1 MSKLARC
8 LGLVGCAVL
17 MLCGATGCD
26 VGVATIKFPLG
37 DGGASDLVAP
47 ETLEL
52 LGALEGGAMSF
63 QSKGVPLCELP
74 TTVGIQNLLAEQVG
88 FVANLVSIQ
97 KIEIKEIRCSSTN
110 GETFKNFDSF
120 VVKYTGPDE
129 TGEFKTR
136 DLARADKSDAEAGF
150 NSKEVVLKDPNETKG
165 DFFTEI
171 ENAEKYGGG
180 KCPTARVETNAKY
193 SEDSFPA
200 WKTVVYA
207 DVYLAVLKS
216 RPAAK

>member
-1 MSKLARC
+1 MKKLTRC
-8 LGLVGCAVL
+8 LGLIGCTVL

-37 DGGASDLVAP
+37 DGGASDVINVDV
-47 ETLEL
+47 LEQ
-52 LGALEGGAMSF
+52 LGALEGGQMDF
-63 QSKGVPLCELP
+63 QSQGVPLCELP

-88 FVANLVSIQ
+88 FVASLVSIQ
-97 KIEIKEIRCSSTN
+97 KIEIKEIRCTSTN
-110 GETFKNFDSF
+110 GSTFKNFDYF

-136 DLARADKSDAEAGF
+136 DLARAEKSDTEAGF

-171 ENAEKYGGG
+171 ENAEKYGAG
-180 KCPTARVETNAKY
+180 KCPTARVETHGTFSKSN
-193 SEDSFPA
+193 FPA

-207 DVYLAVLKS
+207 DVYLAVFKS
-216 RPAAK
+216 RPTAK